1 VELAS
6 TIFNHQ
12 DAQPVDWRSAGLA
25 FHSLNFFCRKKF
37 GARVWKISVD
47 AGCGCPN
54 RDGTLGTLGC
64 AFCDPESF
72 SPSRRLAGEQPSGD
86 WSIFRRENAAC
97 EPAPTE
103 NMDLPPSEAQAERF
117 PSVADQIELGIR
129 RLTKCRQAKQFLAYF
144 QPATNT
150 YGPIDRLRRVY
161 EEAVSHPQVVGLLI
175 GTRPDCV
182 SDEVLD
188 LLAELA
194 GRTWLVV
201 EYGLQTIHDR
211 TLDLLNRGHHYDAFL
226 DAYRRSRRR
235 NLNVGV
241 HVILGLPGESRD
253 DMRATAQAL
262 AQLDLH
268 SVKPHN
274 LYAVRNTRVA
284 DDVAAGRVRL
294 PEFSEYVGYLVD
306 FLERLPG
313 RFVIERLC
321 GDAPPRYLVGPSW
334 CLDKGAVRSAVDAEF
349 RRRGTWQG
357 SKMATSE

>member
-6 TIFNHQ
+6 TIFNDQH
-12 DAQPVDWRSAGLA
+12 AQPADWRSAGLA
-25 FHSLNFFCRKKF
+25 YHSLNFFCRKKF
-37 GARVWKISVD
+37 GARVWKLSVD

-72 SPSRRLAGEQPSGD
+72 SPSRRLGVA
-86 WSIFRRENAAC
+86 
-97 EPAPTE
+97 
-103 NMDLPPSEAQAERF
+103 
-117 PSVADQIELGIR
+117 SVADQIEEGIR
-129 RLTKCRQAKQFLAYF
+129 RLTECRQAKQFLAYF
-144 QPATNT
+144 QPGTNT
-150 YGPIDRLRRVY
+150 YGPIDRLRRAF
-161 EEAVSHPQVVGLLI
+161 EEAISHPQVVGLVV

-182 SDEVLD
+182 SDEILD

-194 GRTWLVV
+194 GRTWLGV

-226 DAYRRSRRR
+226 DAYDRSRRR

-241 HVILGLPGESRD
+241 HVILGLPGESPD

-274 LYAVRNTRVA
+274 LYAVRNTRMA

-294 PEFSEYVGYLVD
+294 PDFSEYVGYLVD

-313 RFVIERLC
+313 NFVVERLC
-321 GDAPPRYLVGPSW
+321 GDAPPKYLIGPSW
-334 CLDKGAVRSAVDAEF
+334 CLDRAAVRSAVEAEF
-349 RRRGTWQG
+349 HRRGTWQG
-357 SKMATSE
+357 SKRGEGWR

>member
-1 VELAS
+1 M
-6 TIFNHQ
+6 
-12 DAQPVDWRSAGLA
+12 
-25 FHSLNFFCRKKF
+25 
-37 GARVWKISVD
+37 SVD

-64 AFCDPESF
+64 VFCNPESF
-72 SPSRRLAGEQPSGD
+72 SPSRRLG
-86 WSIFRRENAAC
+86 
-97 EPAPTE
+97 
-103 NMDLPPSEAQAERF
+103 LV
-117 PSVADQIELGIR
+117 SVADQIAAGIR
-129 RLTKCRQAKQFLAYF
+129 RLTKRHRASQFLAYF

-150 YGPIDRLRRVY
+150 YGPIDRLRLAL
-161 EEAVSHPQVVGLLI
+161 EEAISHPQVVGLII

-182 SDEVLD
+182 SEEVLD

-194 GRTWLVV
+194 GRTWLVI

-211 TLDLLNRGHHYDAFL
+211 TLDLVNRGHHYDAFL
-226 DAYRRSRRR
+226 DAYHRSRRR

-241 HVILGLPGESRD
+241 HVILGLPGESPD
-253 DMRATAQAL
+253 DMLATAQAL
-262 AQLDLH
+262 ARLDLH

-274 LYAVRNTRVA
+274 LYAVRNTRLA

-306 FLERLPG
+306 FLEQLPG

-321 GDAPPRYLVGPSW
+321 GDAPPQYLVGPAW
-334 CLDKGAVRSAVDAEF
+334 CLDKGAVRSAVETEF

-357 SKMATSE
+357 KKRGEGLGGQATRC